1 MRKRIIKGAVAA
13 ICAAV
18 LAMQPA
24 AGLLGQ
30 PDAMRV
36 NAASGKNMS
45 VTKSN
50 VKKGKVTISKKT
62 LQNLTIK
69 KSTGKAQ
76 INLKNVKV
84 KGTLTIEKGAL
95 CQIKSSNS
103 SFGKINIKGTAKKE
117 ISLSLDKNSKAG
129 QIITAGNAKI
139 VNKGN
144 VGTVALNPAASARMN
159 VSLTGIKGNLN
170 IKNVKNAKVSLKL
183 KECSLKNVK
192 VQGKAKGST
201 LTLAEA
207 YTRKP
212 SVMKKLQ
219 ISDTTSLNLNAA
231 ADAVTILSKSKNTK
245 VKMAKGITVKN
256 LKTYGSGVTVSGSG
270 KIKSAY
276 ISGNNTKISVKTD
289 KVQVKKGTTGV
300 VVNGKKY
307 PQTPSKP
314 ETPDKPDTPNK
325 PETPSKPN
333 TPDKPEEEITYTVT
347 FDAVTGIIAG
357 TGEKTVTRKVKKGNK
372 ITNVPSAYA
381 EWKDFKGWSKTG
393 NEDVIDFS
401 TYTVTGNVTLKAFY
415 PDKLQTNLRASLGE
429 EISYSSETGKMV
441 LNGTLE
447 EAMSP
452 KETPNKAGFIMENIG
467 DKTVNIAIYSLNDC
481 KMTVRLTKGSEYP
494 GTEEIPGIKIPGYGY
509 DGSYFTGLP
518 EGDYRITCTL
528 DSNSKVIVS
537 RPLYIR
543 KGDYTGQ

>member
-24 AGLLGQ
+24 AILPGQ
-30 PDAMRV
+30 PDVMRV

-45 VTKSN
+45 ITKGN
-50 VKKGKVTISKKT
+50 VKKGKVTLSKKT

-69 KSTGKAQ
+69 KSAGKAQ

-103 SFGKINIKGTAKKE
+103 SFAKINIKGTAKKY
-117 ISLSLDKNSKAG
+117 ISLSLDKQSKAG
-129 QIITAGNAKI
+129 QITTAGNAKI

-170 IKNVKNAKVSLKL
+170 IKNVKNVKVSLKL

-201 LTLAEA
+201 LTFAEA
-207 YTRKP
+207 YIRNP

-231 ADAVTILSKSKNTK
+231 ADAVTILSKAKNTK

-256 LKTYGSGVTVSGSG
+256 LKTYGNGVKVSGSG

-276 ISGNNTKISVKTD
+276 ISGNNTKISVKTG

-300 VVNGKKY
+300 VVNGKQY
-307 PQTPSKP
+307 SQTPSKP
-314 ETPDKPDTPNK
+314 ETPDKPDTP
-325 PETPSKPN
+325 SKPDI
-333 TPDKPEEEITYTVT
+333 PSKPEEEITYTVI
-347 FDAVTGIIAG
+347 FDAGTGIIAG

-393 NEDVIDFS
+393 NEDLIDFS
-401 TYTVTGNVTLKAFY
+401 VYTVTGNVTLKAFY
-415 PDKLQTNLRASLGE
+415 PDKLQTNLRVSLGE
-429 EISYSSETGKMV
+429 GISYSSETGKMV
-441 LNGTLE
+441 INGTLE
-447 EAMSP
+447 EAISP
-452 KETPNKAGFIMENIG
+452 KETPNKAGFVMENIG
-467 DKTVNIAIYSLNDC
+467 DNTVNIAVYSLNDC
-481 KMTVRLTKGSEYP
+481 KITVRLTKGTKYP
-494 GTEEIPGIKIPGYGY
+494 GTEEITGIKIPGYGY

-518 EGDYRITCTL
+518 EGDYRITCSL

-537 RPLYIR
+537 RPLFIR
-543 KGDYTGQ
+543 KGAYTGQ